1 MEGIRMPEI
10 SRRGLLKAGLGTA
23 AGVAALSMGGRLPAL
38 AVSTPSNKVVRSGT
52 DLLLN
57 GKPHRMVGFDIWPAA
72 INSGWNR
79 PPNFEYAL
87 NYGHRLKRWLEQIHD
102 TAPDLNTVRVWF
114 FQQFAVRDGA
124 RDWSAIEKVLRVCDS
139 EGFKVIA
146 TLEDGWGYEGTGDK
160 DAAWFASGY
169 KSAVLPH
176 ETVPYKH
183 WVREI
188 VTQYAADPRIAVWE
202 LVNELDLLVSASDLT
217 GFISDV
223 SGMIKTIDSHTPV
236 GTGEAGTL
244 TSTQYRIPTLDVASY
259 HYYSVY
265 KATNFQGT
273 ASLAYAAGLPT
284 YIGEMG
290 IPASVGLSARA
301 STMSTLLPTVFATK
315 GMAGFVMWQYAESG
329 GDQFNVKAGDPV
341 LPILNRYVK

>member
-1 MEGIRMPEI
+1 MPEI

-23 AGVAALSMGGRLPAL
+23 AGVAALSMGAQLKAL
-38 AVSTPSNKVVRSGT
+38 AASTPSNKVIRSGT

-57 GKPHRMVGFDIWPAA
+57 GKSHRMVGFDLWPAA

-79 PPNFEYAL
+79 PPNFEFAL
-87 NYGHRLKRWLEQIHD
+87 NYGHRLERWLRHIHA
-102 TAPDLNTVRVWF
+102 TAPDLNTVRVWL
-114 FQQFAVRDGA
+114 FQQFATKDGA
-124 RDWSAIEKVLRVCDS
+124 RDWSAIEKVLRVCNA

-146 TLEDGWGYEGTGDK
+146 TLEDGWGYEGTGNK
-160 DAAWFASGY
+160 DAAWFRTGY
-169 KSAVLPH
+169 KSAVLSD
-176 ETVPYKH
+176 ETVPYRH

-188 VTQYAADPRIAVWE
+188 VSQYAADPRIAVWE
-202 LVNELDLLVSASDLT
+202 LVNELDLLVSPSDLT
-217 GFISDV
+217 GFIADV
-223 SGMIKTIDSHTPV
+223 SGVIKSIDSHTPV

-244 TSTQYRIPTLDVASY
+244 TSTQYKIPTLDLASN

-265 KATNFQGT
+265 GATDFRGT

-290 IPASVGLSARA
+290 IPASVGLSTRA
-301 STMSTLLPTVFATK
+301 DTVSKLLPAVFSTK

-329 GDQFNVKAGDPV
+329 GDQFNVTAGDPV
-341 LPILNRYVK
+341 LPILNKYVR